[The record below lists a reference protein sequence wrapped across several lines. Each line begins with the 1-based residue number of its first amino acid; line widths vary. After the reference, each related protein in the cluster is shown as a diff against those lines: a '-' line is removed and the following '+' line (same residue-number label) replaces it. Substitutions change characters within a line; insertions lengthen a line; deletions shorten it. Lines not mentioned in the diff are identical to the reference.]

1 MPLHT
6 LDETIAGYM
15 EYRIHTFAMLALFS
29 FVEYAYELQI
39 PDDVFKNPS
48 IMKLEQIGIEI
59 QIFVNDCVSYHRE
72 KVGPLICPKSFPT
85 SPGPEFP
92 TQ

>member
-1 MPLHT
+1 MTFLGAQKRWLLHTREYLDALRNSIDFMPLHT

-59 QIFVNDCVSYHRE
+59 QILYV
-72 KVGPLICPKSFPT
+72 
-85 SPGPEFP
+85 
-92 TQ
+92 